1 MIRGQILKAKKS
13 EESSVLFKRSK
24 VEKVI
29 FAIVFVVFAAYA
41 VSLVFPFLWL
51 IVNSFQDKIAYQ
63 VNAATGRPF
72 ALPEKIVWDNYI
84 YAFKELSYNGSN
96 IFGMFF
102 NSVWYTL
109 LRVGGAVLMS
119 SCTGYIISK
128 YKFKLNGFI
137 YAVIIFSMTVPT
149 VGTTGA
155 MFKLVDDTLH
165 IYNTPLYVLLHYL
178 TGTGMNFLVMYGFF
192 KNVSWNYA
200 EAAFID
206 GAGHFRVFVHIMLP
220 QAKMVMLTLAIISGI
235 TAWNEYMDV
244 LLYLPDFPT
253 IASGMY
259 GVSRTLPRSGNT
271 PAYYAALVISIIPVL
286 VLFSCF
292 SDTIMKNFSVGGL
305 KG

>member
-1 MIRGQILKAKKS
+1 MRIRK
-13 EESSVLFKRSK
+13 EEEAAILFKRSRG
-24 VEKVI
+24 EKIV
-29 FAIVFVVFAAYA
+29 FAIVFLIFAVYA

-51 IVNSFQDKIAYQ
+51 IVNSFADKIDYQ
-63 VNAATGRPF
+63 VNAAIGKPF
-72 ALPEKIVWDNYI
+72 ALPDGIVWDNYA
-84 YAFKELSYNGSN
+84 YAFEELSYNGTN

-102 NSVWYTL
+102 NSLWYTAV
-109 LRVGGAVLMS
+109 RVGGAILMS
-119 SCTGYIISK
+119 ACTGYIISK
-128 YKFKLNGFI
+128 YRFKVNGVI
-137 YAVIIFSMTVPT
+137 YALIIFSMTVPT

-165 IYNTPLYVLLHYL
+165 IYNTPFYVLLRYL

>member
-1 MIRGQILKAKKS
+1 MRIKRKDDGAI
-13 EESSVLFKRSK
+13 LFKRSRG
-24 VEKVI
+24 EKIVFALVFLI
-29 FAIVFVVFAAYA
+29 FAVYA
-41 VSLVFPFLWL
+41 LSLIFPFLWL
-51 IVNSFQDKIAYQ
+51 IVNSFADKIDYQ
-63 VNAATGRPF
+63 VNAAIGKPF
-72 ALPEKIVWDNYI
+72 ALPDSIVWDNYA
-84 YAFKELSYNGSN
+84 YAFEELSYNGAN

-102 NSVWYTL
+102 NSLWYTAV
-109 LRVGGAVLMS
+109 RVGGSILMS
-119 SCTGYIISK
+119 ACTGYIIAK
-128 YKFKLNGFI
+128 YKFKANEVI
-137 YAVIIFSMTVPT
+137 YALIIFSMPVPT

-165 IYNTPLYVLLHYL
+165 IYNTPLYVLLRYL
-178 TGTGMNFLVMYGFF
+178 SGTGMNFLVMYGFF

-206 GAGHFRVFVHIMLP
+206 GAGHFRVFVSIMLP